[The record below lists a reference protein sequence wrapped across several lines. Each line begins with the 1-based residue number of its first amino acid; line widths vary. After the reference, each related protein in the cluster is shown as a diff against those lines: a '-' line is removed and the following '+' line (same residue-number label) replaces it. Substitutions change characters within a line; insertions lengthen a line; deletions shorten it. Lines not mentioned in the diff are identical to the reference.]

1 MGPPGVGK
9 TMMARAV
16 ATEAGVPFF
25 YQSGSSF
32 DEIFVGVGASRVKE
46 LFEKARNH
54 APCVIFIDEIDA
66 VGGDR
71 SSRGNSRQTI
81 NQLLAEMD
89 GFKEN
94 NGIIV
99 IGATNLG
106 QILDPALTRAGRF
119 DNKVV
124 LSLPD
129 ADGRIKL
136 VQHYLKKVSVE
147 P

>member
-1 MGPPGVGK
+1 M
-9 TMMARAV
+9 T
-16 ATEAGVPFF
+16 
-25 YQSGSSF
+25 GSHSCYYY
-32 DEIFVGVGASRVKE
+32 AS
-46 LFEKARNH
+46 
-54 APCVIFIDEIDA
+54 
-66 VGGDR
+66 
-71 SSRGNSRQTI
+71 QTI

-99 IGATNLG
+99 MGATNLG
-106 QILDPALTRAGRF
+106 QVLDSALTRAVRF

-136 VQHYLKKVSVE
+136 VQHYLKKVKVGHKLNNQGE
-147 P
+147 YLA